1 MQHFFKQRYKVLR
14 RNKLNRKHKNVEMNR
29 ILKTFIKAFSKRKFE
44 ADSQSISAEVITVS
58 KLYALIPTTIEDMT
72 SLIISA

>member
-1 MQHFFKQRYKVLR
+1 MQHFLKQRYKVLR

-44 ADSQSISAEVITVS
+44 ADRVSQYLQ
-58 KLYALIPTTIEDMT
+58 K
-72 SLIISA
+72 

>member
-1 MQHFFKQRYKVLR
+1 MQYFLKQRYKVLC

-29 ILKTFIKAFSKRKFE
+29 ILKTFIKAFSKRKSE
-44 ADSQSISAEVITVS
+44 ADRVSQYLQIIVS